1 MFFKNASNIKTP
13 LEKKYF
19 LENIDL
25 INRMIEKTKE
35 LYNLKTIEL
44 NSSKL
49 HNELKHIGIIKS
61 EQEIDILKEILKKDY
76 DRLILNLSI
85 YANNKKFFITTVN
98 KFSNEYRKSIQAK
111 KTSKSPTIIDLFCGA
126 GGFSYGFSKMG
137 YNILLAN
144 DIDKDALRTYSFNHP
159 EINSSRIINDD
170 VKLISQNIHK
180 YVNLQVDMIIGGPP
194 CQSFSIANQQRVIDD
209 PRNVLYKYFVKFV
222 NDLKPKFIIME
233 NVRGMLK
240 VANQVVEDFD
250 KIGYTAK
257 YRLYDATNFSVP
269 QKRIRLIYIGIN
281 NEYSKKH
288 NLDVDKIMSDIENE
302 TKKNKKFILKD
313 ALDNIENLVCPSKQ
327 NQTESDDESGS
338 KISINKYKN
347 NEYLNLINNNNIYS
361 LTYNHKARFQN
372 ETNLKIYSL
381 LKQGEDSTTETIK
394 DIMPYSHRNHIF
406 KDKYFKLVENEPSRT
421 ITAHLKMDCHSHIHP
436 TQIRAITPR
445 EAARIQSF
453 PDNYLFFGPYLK
465 TYMQI
470 GNAVPPLMSKVFAKV
485 FKKYL

>member
-1 MFFKNASNIKTP
+1 MFFKNVANLNTAQ
-13 LEKKYF
+13 EKKYF

-25 INRMIEKTKE
+25 INRLIEKTKE
-35 LYNLKTIEL
+35 LYSL
-44 NSSKL
+44 NTT
-49 HNELKHIGIIKS
+49 ELKSSDIYKQLKYVGIINK
-61 EQEIDILKEILKKDY
+61 EYEINILKKILKKEY
-76 DRLILNLSI
+76 DRLITNFSI
-85 YANNKKFFITTVN
+85 YTSNKNFFIETID

-144 DIDKDALRTYSFNHP
+144 DIDKDALRTYGFNHP

-180 YVNLQVDMIIGGPP
+180 YVNSQVDMIIGGPP
-194 CQSFSIANQQRVIDD
+194 CQSFSSANQQRVIDD

-281 NEYSKKH
+281 KEYSKKH

-361 LTYNHKARFQN
+361 LTYNHKVRFQN

-470 GNAVPPLMSKVFAKV
+470 GNAVPPLMSNVFAKV

>member
-1 MFFKNASNIKTP
+1 MFFKNVANLNTAQ
-13 LEKKYF
+13 EKKYF

-25 INRMIEKTKE
+25 INRLIEKTKE
-35 LYNLKTIEL
+35 LYSL
-44 NSSKL
+44 NTT
-49 HNELKHIGIIKS
+49 ELKSNDIYKQLKYVGIINK
-61 EQEIDILKEILKKDY
+61 EYEINILKKILKKDY
-76 DRLILNLSI
+76 DRLITNFSI
-85 YANNKKFFITTVN
+85 YTSNKNFFIETID

-180 YVNLQVDMIIGGPP
+180 YVNSQVDMIIGGPP
-194 CQSFSIANQQRVIDD
+194 CQSFSSANQQRVIDD

-281 NEYSKKH
+281 KEYSKKH

-361 LTYNHKARFQN
+361 LTYNHKVRFQN

-406 KDKYFKLVENEPSRT
+406 KDKYFKLVENEPSKT

-445 EAARIQSF
+445 EAARLQSF

-470 GNAVPPLMSKVFAKV
+470 GNAVPPLMSNVFAKV

>member
-1 MFFKNASNIKTP
+1 MFFKNIANLNTAQ
-13 LEKKYF
+13 EKKYF

-25 INRMIEKTKE
+25 INRLIEKTKE
-35 LYNLKTIEL
+35 LYSL
-44 NSSKL
+44 NTT
-49 HNELKHIGIIKS
+49 ELKSNDIYEQLKYVGIINK
-61 EQEIDILKEILKKDY
+61 EYEINILKKILKKDY
-76 DRLILNLSI
+76 DRLITNFSI
-85 YANNKKFFITTVN
+85 YTSNKNFFIETID

-180 YVNLQVDMIIGGPP
+180 YVNSQVDMIIGGPP
-194 CQSFSIANQQRVIDD
+194 CQSFSSANQQRVIDD

-281 NEYSKKH
+281 KEYSKKH

-327 NQTESDDESGS
+327 NQTENDDESGS

-361 LTYNHKARFQN
+361 LTYNHKVRFQN

-381 LKQGEDSTTETIK
+381 LKQGEDSTTATIK

-470 GNAVPPLMSKVFAKV
+470 GNAVPPLMSNVFAKV

>member
-1 MFFKNASNIKTP
+1 MFFKNVANLNTAQ
-13 LEKKYF
+13 EKKYF

-25 INRMIEKTKE
+25 INRLIEKTKE
-35 LYNLKTIEL
+35 LYSL
-44 NSSKL
+44 NTT
-49 HNELKHIGIIKS
+49 ELKSNDIYKQLKYVGIINK
-61 EQEIDILKEILKKDY
+61 EYEINILKKILKKDY
-76 DRLILNLSI
+76 DRLITNFSI
-85 YANNKKFFITTVN
+85 YTSNKNFFIETID

-159 EINSSRIINDD
+159 EINSSCIINDD

-194 CQSFSIANQQRVIDD
+194 CQSFSSANQQRVIDD

-281 NEYSKKH
+281 KEYSKKH

>member
-1 MFFKNASNIKTP
+1 MFFKNVANLNTAQ
-13 LEKKYF
+13 EKKYF

-25 INRMIEKTKE
+25 INRLIEKTKE
-35 LYNLKTIEL
+35 LYSL
-44 NSSKL
+44 NTT
-49 HNELKHIGIIKS
+49 ELKSNDIYKQLKYVGIINK
-61 EQEIDILKEILKKDY
+61 EYEINILKKILKKDY
-76 DRLILNLSI
+76 DRLITNFSI
-85 YANNKKFFITTVN
+85 YTSNKNFFIETID

-180 YVNLQVDMIIGGPP
+180 YVNSQVDMIIGGPP
-194 CQSFSIANQQRVIDD
+194 CQSFSSANQQRVIDD

-281 NEYSKKH
+281 KEYSKKH

-361 LTYNHKARFQN
+361 LTYNHKVRFQN

-470 GNAVPPLMSKVFAKV
+470 GNAVPPLMSNVFAKV

>member
-1 MFFKNASNIKTP
+1 MFFKNVANLNTAQ
-13 LEKKYF
+13 EKKYF

-25 INRMIEKTKE
+25 INRLIEKTKE
-35 LYNLKTIEL
+35 LYSL
-44 NSSKL
+44 NTT
-49 HNELKHIGIIKS
+49 ELKSNDIYKQLKYVGIINK
-61 EQEIDILKEILKKDY
+61 EYEINILKKILKKDY
-76 DRLILNLSI
+76 DRLITNFSI
-85 YANNKKFFITTVN
+85 YTSNKNFFIETID

-180 YVNLQVDMIIGGPP
+180 YVNSQVDMIIGGPP
-194 CQSFSIANQQRVIDD
+194 CQSFSSANQQRVIDD

-281 NEYSKKH
+281 KEYSKKH

-313 ALDNIENLVCPSKQ
+313 ALDNIENLVCPIKQ

-361 LTYNHKARFQN
+361 LTYNHKVRFQN

-470 GNAVPPLMSKVFAKV
+470 GNAVPPLMSNVFAKV

>member
-1 MFFKNASNIKTP
+1 MFFKNVANLNTAQ
-13 LEKKYF
+13 EKKYF

-25 INRMIEKTKE
+25 INRLIEKTKE
-35 LYNLKTIEL
+35 LYSL
-44 NSSKL
+44 NTT
-49 HNELKHIGIIKS
+49 ELKSSDIYKQLKYVGIINK
-61 EQEIDILKEILKKDY
+61 EYEINILKKILKKDY
-76 DRLILNLSI
+76 DRLITNFSI
-85 YANNKKFFITTVN
+85 YTSNKNFFIETID

-180 YVNLQVDMIIGGPP
+180 YVNSQVDMIIGGPP
-194 CQSFSIANQQRVIDD
+194 CQSFSSANQQRVIDD

-281 NEYSKKH
+281 KEYSKKH
-288 NLDVDKIMSDIENE
+288 NLDVNKIMNDIENE
-302 TKKNKKFILKD
+302 TKNNKKFILKD

>member
-1 MFFKNASNIKTP
+1 MFFKNVANLNTAQ
-13 LEKKYF
+13 EKKYF

-25 INRMIEKTKE
+25 INRLIEKTKE
-35 LYNLKTIEL
+35 LYSL
-44 NSSKL
+44 NTT
-49 HNELKHIGIIKS
+49 ELKSNDIYKQLKYVGIINK
-61 EQEIDILKEILKKDY
+61 EYEINILKKILKKDY
-76 DRLILNLSI
+76 DRLITNFSI
-85 YANNKKFFITTVN
+85 YTSNKNFFIETID

-180 YVNLQVDMIIGGPP
+180 YVNSQVDMIIGGPP
-194 CQSFSIANQQRVIDD
+194 CQSFSSANQQRVIDD

-222 NDLKPKFIIME
+222 NDLKPKFIILE

-281 NEYSKKH
+281 KEYSKKH

-361 LTYNHKARFQN
+361 LTYNHKVRFQN

-470 GNAVPPLMSKVFAKV
+470 GNAVPPLMSNVFAKV

>member
-1 MFFKNASNIKTP
+1 MFFKNVANLNTAQ
-13 LEKKYF
+13 EKKYF

-25 INRMIEKTKE
+25 INRLIEKTKE
-35 LYNLKTIEL
+35 LYSL
-44 NSSKL
+44 NTT
-49 HNELKHIGIIKS
+49 ELKSNDIYKQLKYVGIINK
-61 EQEIDILKEILKKDY
+61 EYEINILKKILKKDY
-76 DRLILNLSI
+76 DRLITNFSI
-85 YANNKKFFITTVN
+85 YTSNKNFFIETID

-180 YVNLQVDMIIGGPP
+180 YVNSQVDMIIGGPP
-194 CQSFSIANQQRVIDD
+194 CQSFSSANQQRVIDD

-269 QKRIRLIYIGIN
+269 QKRIRLIYIGIHK
-281 NEYSKKH
+281 EYSKKH

-361 LTYNHKARFQN
+361 FTYNHKVRFQN

-470 GNAVPPLMSKVFAKV
+470 GNAVPPLMSNVFAKV

>member
-1 MFFKNASNIKTP
+1 
-13 LEKKYF
+13 
-19 LENIDL
+19 
-25 INRMIEKTKE
+25 
-35 LYNLKTIEL
+35 
-44 NSSKL
+44 
-49 HNELKHIGIIKS
+49 
-61 EQEIDILKEILKKDY
+61 
-76 DRLILNLSI
+76 
-85 YANNKKFFITTVN
+85 
-98 KFSNEYRKSIQAK
+98 
-111 KTSKSPTIIDLFCGA
+111 
-126 GGFSYGFSKMG
+126 MG

-194 CQSFSIANQQRVIDD
+194 CQSFSSANQQRVIDD

-327 NQTESDDESGS
+327 NQTESDAESGS

-347 NEYLNLINNNNIYS
+347 NE
-361 LTYNHKARFQN
+361 
-372 ETNLKIYSL
+372 
-381 LKQGEDSTTETIK
+381 
-394 DIMPYSHRNHIF
+394 
-406 KDKYFKLVENEPSRT
+406 
-421 ITAHLKMDCHSHIHP
+421 
-436 TQIRAITPR
+436 
-445 EAARIQSF
+445 
-453 PDNYLFFGPYLK
+453 
-465 TYMQI
+465 
-470 GNAVPPLMSKVFAKV
+470 
-485 FKKYL
+485 

>member
-1 MFFKNASNIKTP
+1 MFFKNVANLNTAQ
-13 LEKKYF
+13 EKKYF

-25 INRMIEKTKE
+25 INRLIEKTKE
-35 LYNLKTIEL
+35 LYSL
-44 NSSKL
+44 NTT
-49 HNELKHIGIIKS
+49 ELKSNDIYKQLKYVGIINK
-61 EQEIDILKEILKKDY
+61 EYEINILKKILKKDY
-76 DRLILNLSI
+76 DRLITNFSI
-85 YANNKKFFITTVN
+85 YTSNKNFFIETID

-180 YVNLQVDMIIGGPP
+180 YVNSQVDMIIGGPP
-194 CQSFSIANQQRVIDD
+194 CQSFSSANQQRVIDD

-281 NEYSKKH
+281 KEYSKKH

-313 ALDNIENLVCPSKQ
+313 ALDNIEKLVCPSKQ
-327 NQTESDDESGS
+327 NQKESDDESG
-338 KISINKYKN
+338 
-347 NEYLNLINNNNIYS
+347 
-361 LTYNHKARFQN
+361 
-372 ETNLKIYSL
+372 
-381 LKQGEDSTTETIK
+381 
-394 DIMPYSHRNHIF
+394 
-406 KDKYFKLVENEPSRT
+406 
-421 ITAHLKMDCHSHIHP
+421 
-436 TQIRAITPR
+436 
-445 EAARIQSF
+445 
-453 PDNYLFFGPYLK
+453 
-465 TYMQI
+465 
-470 GNAVPPLMSKVFAKV
+470 
-485 FKKYL
+485 

>member
-1 MFFKNASNIKTP
+1 MFFKNVANLNTAQD
-13 LEKKYF
+13 KKYF

-44 NSSKL
+44 NGNKL
-49 HNELKHIGIIKS
+49 HNELKHMGIIKS

-85 YANNKKFFITTVN
+85 YANNKKLFITTVN

-111 KTSKSPTIIDLFCGA
+111 KTGKSPTIIDLFCGA

-180 YVNLQVDMIIGGPP
+180 YVNSQVDMIIGGPP
-194 CQSFSIANQQRVIDD
+194 CQSFSSANQQRVIDD

-281 NEYSKKH
+281 KEYSKKH
-288 NLDVDKIMSDIENE
+288 M
-302 TKKNKKFILKD
+302 
-313 ALDNIENLVCPSKQ
+313 
-327 NQTESDDESGS
+327 
-338 KISINKYKN
+338 
-347 NEYLNLINNNNIYS
+347 
-361 LTYNHKARFQN
+361 
-372 ETNLKIYSL
+372 
-381 LKQGEDSTTETIK
+381 
-394 DIMPYSHRNHIF
+394 
-406 KDKYFKLVENEPSRT
+406 
-421 ITAHLKMDCHSHIHP
+421 
-436 TQIRAITPR
+436 
-445 EAARIQSF
+445 
-453 PDNYLFFGPYLK
+453 
-465 TYMQI
+465 
-470 GNAVPPLMSKVFAKV
+470 
-485 FKKYL
+485 

>member
-1 MFFKNASNIKTP
+1 MFFKNVANLNTAQ
-13 LEKKYF
+13 EKKYF

-25 INRMIEKTKE
+25 INRLIEKTKE
-35 LYNLKTIEL
+35 LYSL
-44 NSSKL
+44 NTT
-49 HNELKHIGIIKS
+49 ELKSNDIYKQLKYVGIINK
-61 EQEIDILKEILKKDY
+61 EYEINILKKILKKDY
-76 DRLILNLSI
+76 DRLITNFSI
-85 YANNKKFFITTVN
+85 YTSNKNFFIETID

-180 YVNLQVDMIIGGPP
+180 YVNSQVDMIIGGPP
-194 CQSFSIANQQRVIDD
+194 CQSFSSANQQRVIDD

-281 NEYSKKH
+281 KEYSKKH
-288 NLDVDKIMSDIENE
+288 NLDVNKIMNDIENE
-302 TKKNKKFILKD
+302 TKNNKKFILKD

>member
-1 MFFKNASNIKTP
+1 MFFKNVANLNTAQ
-13 LEKKYF
+13 EKKYF

-25 INRMIEKTKE
+25 INRLIEKTKE
-35 LYNLKTIEL
+35 LYSL
-44 NSSKL
+44 NTT
-49 HNELKHIGIIKS
+49 ELKSNDIYKQLKYVGIINK
-61 EQEIDILKEILKKDY
+61 EYEINILKKILKKDY
-76 DRLILNLSI
+76 DRLITNFSI
-85 YANNKKFFITTVN
+85 YTSNKNFFIETID

-180 YVNLQVDMIIGGPP
+180 YVNSQVDMIIGGPP
-194 CQSFSIANQQRVIDD
+194 CQSFSSANQQRVIDD

-281 NEYSKKH
+281 KEYSKKH

-361 LTYNHKARFQN
+361 LTYNHKVRFQN

>member
-1 MFFKNASNIKTP
+1 MFFKNVANLNTAQ
-13 LEKKYF
+13 EKKYF

-25 INRMIEKTKE
+25 INRLIEKTKE
-35 LYNLKTIEL
+35 LYSL
-44 NSSKL
+44 NTT
-49 HNELKHIGIIKS
+49 ELKSNDIYKQLKYVGIINK
-61 EQEIDILKEILKKDY
+61 EYEINILKKILKKDY
-76 DRLILNLSI
+76 DRLITNFSI
-85 YANNKKFFITTVN
+85 YTSNKNFFIETID

-180 YVNLQVDMIIGGPP
+180 YVNSQVDMIIGGPP
-194 CQSFSIANQQRVIDD
+194 CQSFSSANQQRVIDD

-281 NEYSKKH
+281 KEYSKKH

-347 NEYLNLINNNNIYS
+347 NVINNNNIYS
-361 LTYNHKARFQN
+361 LTYNHKVRFQN

-470 GNAVPPLMSKVFAKV
+470 GNAVPPLMSNVFAKV

>member
-1 MFFKNASNIKTP
+1 MFFKNVANLNTAQ
-13 LEKKYF
+13 EKKYF

-25 INRMIEKTKE
+25 INRLIEKTKD
-35 LYNLKTIEL
+35 LYSL
-44 NSSKL
+44 NTT
-49 HNELKHIGIIKS
+49 ELKSNDIYKQLKYVGIINK
-61 EQEIDILKEILKKDY
+61 EYEINILKKILKKDY
-76 DRLILNLSI
+76 DRLITNFSI
-85 YANNKKFFITTVN
+85 YTSNKNFFIETID

-180 YVNLQVDMIIGGPP
+180 YVNSQVDMIIGGPP
-194 CQSFSIANQQRVIDD
+194 CQSFSSANQQRVIDD

-281 NEYSKKH
+281 KEYSKKH

-361 LTYNHKARFQN
+361 LTYNHKVRFQN

-470 GNAVPPLMSKVFAKV
+470 GNAVPPLMSNVFAKV